1 VTRRINTPG
10 QVLFASLIGTA
21 IEFFDFYIFATA
33 AVLVF
38 PRLFFPGT
46 DPAAA
51 TLASLLTFALAFVAR
66 PVGSALFGHF
76 GDRIGRKT
84 TLVAALLTMGVS
96 TVAIGLLPTYA
107 SIGILAPILLAVCR
121 VGQGLGLGGEWGG
134 AVLLAVENAPPGKRA
149 WYGMFP
155 QLGAPIGLLL
165 SGGVFLALSTW
176 LADDQFFAF
185 GWRIPFLASAVLVGV
200 GLYVRLSLTE
210 TPVFA
215 AEAARR
221 TPVRVPMLVVFRDHT
236 RTLVLGILVA
246 VSTFVLFYL
255 MTVFVVSW
263 GVTSL
268 GYTRETLLIIQ
279 LVGSLFF
286 GALIPISAALAGR
299 GRRKT
304 LFWGHAA
311 IAVFGFVMAPL
322 VAMGL
327 GGTMATML
335 IGMALV
341 GVVYG
346 PLGTVLS
353 ELFPT
358 AIRYSGSSLTFNL
371 AGIAGGSLAPYIATW
386 LATGYGLHYVGF
398 YLSLA
403 AVLSLIG
410 IALTRETRD
419 EAL

>member
-1 VTRRINTPG
+1 
-10 QVLFASLIGTA
+10 
-21 IEFFDFYIFATA
+21 
-33 AVLVF
+33 
-38 PRLFFPGT
+38 
-46 DPAAA
+46 
-51 TLASLLTFALAFVAR
+51 
-66 PVGSALFGHF
+66 
-76 GDRIGRKT
+76 
-84 TLVAALLTMGVS
+84 
-96 TVAIGLLPTYA
+96 
-107 SIGILAPILLAVCR
+107 
-121 VGQGLGLGGEWGG
+121 
-134 AVLLAVENAPPGKRA
+134 
-149 WYGMFP
+149 
-155 QLGAPIGLLL
+155 
-165 SGGVFLALSTW
+165 
-176 LADDQFFAF
+176 
-185 GWRIPFLASAVLVGV
+185 
-200 GLYVRLSLTE
+200 LYVRLSLTE

-236 RTLVLGILVA
+236 RTLVLGMLVA

-398 YLSLA
+398 YLSLS